1 MGLARGGKSMWRFGS
16 NEDGL
21 GGISNPCGL
30 KRHPKKAD
38 KCHFIIPLDQA
49 VARCG
54 QRIPAY
60 ASREYLSVP
69 T

>member
-1 MGLARGGKSMWRFGS
+1 MGLAHGGKSMWRFGS

-21 GGISNPCGL
+21 GGISNPSGL

-38 KCHFIIPLDQA
+38 KVI
-49 VARCG
+49 
-54 QRIPAY
+54 
-60 ASREYLSVP
+60 LSP